1 MTDVR
6 GLLGFDPFAA
16 EFHTDPYAHYR
27 ELRSGGALQ
36 RTPGG
41 LWISPSFEVCS
52 RILRDPRFGH
62 GGDSIDYGVAS
73 NRVPERNRSFLVLDP
88 PEHTRLRRLV
98 SKAFTPRLVERLR
111 PRVAELVD
119 ELLGAARG
127 EVDLIAALAYPL
139 PVIVISEMLGVPP
152 EDEERFKAWSDALAR
167 GLDPDF
173 LVPPEEIELRDRARE
188 EFGAYFGDLADRRRA
203 DLFRPICSDQP
214 TPADLPASPDR
225 PPGPADDLL
234 SGLVA
239 IEELS
244 RDDLIATCVLLLV
257 AGHETTV
264 NLIANGTL
272 ALLRSPDQLAYFRRH
287 LDQAPA
293 VVEELL
299 RYDPPIQLS
308 GRVALEDAEIEGRR
322 IRRGE
327 IILLLLGAANRDPDV
342 YADPDRLDLTRW
354 TGADAPRHL
363 AFGQGIHFCLG
374 APLARLE
381 GQIALTA
388 LVQHDLALIPG
399 PLGYKDNLILRGLS
413 ELPVRLG

>member
-1 MTDVR
+1 MTDMSIDVH

-27 ELRSGGALQ
+27 ELRSGGVLQ
-36 RTPGG
+36 RTSGG

-62 GGDSIDYGVAS
+62 GSDMDWGGTGF
-73 NRVPERNRSFLVLDP
+73 RMPERTRSFLVLDP

-111 PRVAELVD
+111 PRIAELVD
-119 ELLGAARG
+119 ALLGGARG
-127 EVDLIAALAYPL
+127 EVDLIETLAYPL
-139 PVIVISEMLGVPP
+139 PVIVISEMLGVPR
-152 EDEERFKAWSDALAR
+152 EDEERFRAWSDALAR

-173 LVPPEEIELRDRARE
+173 LMPPEEIEQRDRARDD
-188 EFGAYFGDLADRRRA
+188 FGAYFADLAERRRA
-203 DLFRPICSDQP
+203 
-214 TPADLPASPDR
+214 A
-225 PPGPADDLL
+225 PGDDLL

-244 RDDLIATCVLLLV
+244 GDDLIATCILLLV

-272 ALLRSPDQLAYFRRH
+272 ALLRTPEQLAYFRRH
-287 LDQAPA
+287 LDEAPA

-308 GRVALEDAEIEGRR
+308 GRVALEDAEIAGQR

-342 YADPDRLDLTRW
+342 YACPDRLDLTRW
-354 TGADAPRHL
+354 SGQEAPRHL

-381 GQIALTA
+381 GQTALTA
-388 LVQHDLALIPG
+388 LVQRDIALLPG
-399 PLGYKDNLILRGLS
+399 PLRYKDNLILRGLS
-413 ELPVRLG
+413 ELPVRLS

>member
-1 MTDVR
+1 
-6 GLLGFDPFAA
+6 FAA
-16 EFHTDPYAHYR
+16 EFHSDPYAHYR

-41 LWISPSFEVCS
+41 LWVSPSFEVCS
-52 RILRDPRFGH
+52 QVLRDPRFGH
-62 GGDSIDYGVAS
+62 GDESIGGRRRGS
-73 NRVPERNRSFLVLDP
+73 ERIRSFLVLDP

-98 SKAFTPRLVERLR
+98 SRAFTPRLVERLR
-111 PRVAELVD
+111 PRIAELVAG
-119 ELLGAARG
+119 LLGRAHG

-139 PVIVISEMLGVPP
+139 PVIVISEMLGVPA
-152 EDEERFKAWSDALAR
+152 EDEERFKGWSDALVR
-167 GLDPDF
+167 GLDPEI
-173 LVPPEEIELRDRARE
+173 LVPPEEMELRHRARE
-188 EFGAYFGDLADRRRA
+188 EFGAYFSDLADRRRRA
-203 DLFRPICSDQP
+203 
-214 TPADLPASPDR
+214 
-225 PPGPADDLL
+225 PADDLL

-264 NLIANGTL
+264 NLIANGML
-272 ALLRSPDQLAYFRRH
+272 ALLRSPDQLAYFRDH
-287 LDQAPA
+287 LDRAPA
-293 VVEELL
+293 VVEEVL

-308 GRVALEDAEIEGRR
+308 ARVALEDAEVAGRP

-342 YADPDRLDLTRW
+342 FADPDRLDLTRW
-354 TGADAPRHL
+354 SAPEPPRHL

-388 LVQHDLALIPG
+388 LVRRDLALLPG
-399 PLGYKDNLILRGLS
+399 PLRYKDNLILRGLA
-413 ELPVRLG
+413 ELPVGLGSTRA